1 MPRSMPRG
9 EAMKR
14 REVICL
20 LGGAATFPLAARAQ
34 QGERVRRIGII
45 ISLAASDPQATRR
58 ATAFKQG
65 LAEQR
70 RFEGPG

>member
-1 MPRSMPRG
+1 MQ
-9 EAMKR
+9 R
-14 REVICL
+14 REFIYL
-20 LGGAATFPLAARAQ
+20 LGSAATFPLAARG
-34 QGERVRRIGII
+34 QGEQVRRIGVI